1 MNGILID
8 DQRVLV
14 TDAEAAKPVHDV
26 PASDAPEG
34 YAAKGEWVDA
44 GTEIVR
50 SWRLV
55 PEGGHSVDLY
65 RSFAGARGTY
75 VQLEGRGWYARILLG
90 KINRYNYNLQWFVR
104 MIKTNRYL

>member
-26 PASDAPEG
+26 PARDAPEG
-34 YAAKGEWVDA
+34 YAAKGEWVNV

-50 SWRLV
+50 S
-55 PEGGHSVDLY
+55 
-65 RSFAGARGTY
+65 
-75 VQLEGRGWYARILLG
+75 
-90 KINRYNYNLQWFVR
+90 
-104 MIKTNRYL
+104 